1 MLQRADLSKLIR
13 ARWLSTYIYRK
24 PLHQTQSIGLLEW
37 LFFLWSTKKG
47 VRWWLK
53 VINTVYPMSCCNEM
67 WHLGGPRHHHPPKC
81 LNLPITSPHGNG
93 TPDDNSP
100 HFPECSACLATVDTN
115 LPWDD
120 FLAFWGVGGE
130 EEELGSKDLGQHLGV
145 FVMICEAFLK
155 GFHHEGNA
163 RSCKRCFFVEGAR
176 QRMRWMMT
184 MGQSVTAEWSTLLTR
199 SGF

>member
-1 MLQRADLSKLIR
+1 MCAGSQHTFTGSHCIK
-13 ARWLSTYIYRK
+13 
-24 PLHQTQSIGLLEW
+24 TQSIGLLEW
-37 LFFLWSTKKG
+37 LFFPWGTKKG

-53 VINTVYPMSCCNEM
+53 VINTVYPISCCNEM

-100 HFPECSACLATVDTN
+100 HFPECSACLATVNTN

-120 FLAFWGVGGE
+120 FLAFWGGKKKKNWGAKTRVSTSVC
-130 EEELGSKDLGQHLGV
+130 LLW
-145 FVMICEAFLK
+145 FVKHSWKAFTMRGMCAL
-155 GFHHEGNA
+155 
-163 RSCKRCFFVEGAR
+163 CKRCFFVEGVR
-176 QRMRWMMT
+176 QRMQWMMA